1 MNIPPILEIGGILIS
16 SEIITECFCCD
27 YEKCKGICCVE
38 GSDGAPV
45 TMDEIAGIEDA
56 LDTVWPMLSASA
68 QSVIDKQGVAY
79 SDKDG
84 DLVTS
89 IVRGMECVFARSLTP
104 SPSPMGEGSKDP
116 CWLCMLE
123 KAYREGKTQFCKP
136 ISCAL
141 YPIREKNF
149 GNGLIGL
156 NYHRWSVCKDAVEKG
171 KALGLPVYQFL
182 KEPLIRRFGEAWYQ
196 ELCEVAEQLTAN
208 SH

>member
-1 MNIPPILEIGGILIS
+1 MDKIPPILEVGGILIS
-16 SEIITECFCCD
+16 SEILTEYFCCD
-27 YEKCKGICCVE
+27 YEKCKSVCCVE

-45 TMDEIAGIEDA
+45 TMDEIAGIEGS
-56 LDTVWPMLSASA
+56 LDVVWSDLSTSA

-79 SDKDG
+79 TDKEG

-89 IVRGMECVFARSLTP
+89 IVRGRECVFARSLTP
-104 SPSPMGEGSKDP
+104 NPSPMGEGSKDP

-149 GNGLIGL
+149 GNGLVGL
-156 NYHRWSVCKDAVEKG
+156 NYNRWSICKDAVEKG
-171 KALGLPVYQFL
+171 KSLELPVYQFL
-182 KEPLIRRFGEAWYQ
+182 KEPLIRRFGEAWYE
-196 ELCEVAEQLTAN
+196 ELCEVAHQLLSA
-208 SH
+208 